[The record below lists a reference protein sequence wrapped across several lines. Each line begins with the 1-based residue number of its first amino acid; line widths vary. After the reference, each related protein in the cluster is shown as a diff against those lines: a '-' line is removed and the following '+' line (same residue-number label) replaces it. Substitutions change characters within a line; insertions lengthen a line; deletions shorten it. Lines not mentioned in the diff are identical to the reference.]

1 VITSS
6 FIRVQCI
13 VSQLGSVQPHFSL
26 LSSDHLLAGFRA
38 YDSCLMLDYVGV
50 INFLLFLL
58 LLFLLFLLLL
68 LLLLLLIIFF
78 TKSIAFNHF

>member
-1 VITSS
+1 MITSS

-13 VSQLGSVQPHFSL
+13 VAQLGSVQPHFSL

-38 YDSCLMLDYVGV
+38 YDSCLMLDYVRV

-58 LLFLLFLLLL
+58 LLFL